1 VSQEGEKL
9 KSEPKKFF
17 YGWIIALCC
26 TLITVINGGCFFTVS
41 IFFKPV
47 AFDFGWSRGE
57 FAINYTAM
65 LIAYAP
71 GAFFGGKLAERV
83 GPRVILLLGGLL
95 IGLGFIGCSRADN
108 LLFMILCYAVVGL
121 GLGTTLALTTATVQR
136 WFVKWRGFVIG
147 AVSAGNGIGGMI
159 FAPLVSYLITAH
171 DWRMAYLV
179 IGLTYGI
186 VIVASASFLVS
197 EPRLKNLRPFGKEG
211 QGHEVDSSLQTASRS
226 ALTSAQV
233 FKLGTFWGVTAIYIL
248 SHLSSMFLSAH
259 FIPYVTDKG
268 ISAAVGA
275 RSLGF
280 IAGIIVVGRIILSSV
295 AGKIGWLK
303 TLSFAFLVGSIS
315 VIWLMFVSEP
325 WELYV
330 FLVFYGFFWG
340 STIALLGGTVGYLFG
355 MNVLSKLLGF
365 LLGLGVMMG
374 AVSPWLGGLIFDLT
388 GSYSIAMVS
397 AAVFF
402 AGAGII
408 PLFLRPAVR

>member
-1 VSQEGEKL
+1 MSQEGDKL

-17 YGWIIALCC
+17 YGWIITLCC

-57 FAINYTAM
+57 FAINYTVM

-121 GLGTTLALTTATVQR
+121 GLGTTLVLTIATVQR
-136 WFVKWRGFVIG
+136 WFVKWRGFVVG

-159 FAPLVSYLITAH
+159 FAPLANYLITAY
-171 DWRMAYLV
+171 DWRVAYLV
-179 IGLTYGI
+179 IGLISGT
-186 VIVASASFLVS
+186 VIIASASFLVA
-197 EPRLKNLRPFGKEG
+197 EPGLKNLRPFGRES
-211 QGHEVDSSLQTASRS
+211 QRSDVNSDFRTVSRS
-226 ALTSAQV
+226 VLTSAQV
-233 FKLGTFWGVTAIYIL
+233 FKMGTFWGVTTIYIL
-248 SHLSSMFLSAH
+248 THLSSMFISAH
-259 FIPYVTDKG
+259 LIPYVTDKG

-275 RSLGF
+275 QAIGF
-280 IAGIIVVGRIILSSV
+280 IAGMIVVGRIVLSSV

-303 TLSFAFLVGSIS
+303 TLSIAFLIGSIS
-315 VIWLMFVSEP
+315 IIWLMFVTKP
-325 WELYV
+325 LELYV
-330 FLVFYGFFWG
+330 FVVFYGFFWG

-355 MNVLSKLLGF
+355 MNVLSELLGF

-374 AVSPWLGGLIFDLT
+374 AVSPWLGGFIFDLT
-388 GSYSIAMVS
+388 GSYFIAMVS